1 MHGVA
6 GETEGHAPTRPA
18 LARLGIGPSATLEE
32 AAARL
37 ASDNF
42 AYVGLEN
49 FCPSVAALLDLRP
62 RLGVR
67 TVANTFARDLNPL
80 GAPYQ
85 LQGIFHPPYR
95 ARHQGAAVRLGQPHA
110 AIFKGGGG
118 EVQRTPLKPCVVA
131 TVRDGKPGE
140 QEWPATLPD
149 ESYRWRDQELDPA
162 HIATLWRGQRE
173 DPVPAAAVTA
183 TAALALELTGRAA
196 TMAEA
201 EAMAAEMWAARP
213 RDKYGI

>member
-1 MHGVA
+1 
-6 GETEGHAPTRPA
+6 
-18 LARLGIGPSATLEE
+18 
-32 AAARL
+32 
-37 ASDNF
+37 
-42 AYVGLEN
+42 VGLEN

-140 QEWPATLPD
+140 QEWPATLPE
-149 ESYRWRDQELDPA
+149 ESYRWRDHELDPA
-162 HIATLWRGQRE
+162 HIAALWRGQRE
-173 DPVPAAAVTA
+173 DPVPSAAVTA

-213 RDKYGI
+213 RDKYG